1 MKVVT
6 ESVKTWSSIS
16 ARVAGSTIC
25 MLLMRC
31 MEQRAGDHKAGPKGK
46 NTVVPKQV
54 TGTRFATLAKNG
66 HGQSVRYQI
75 RRQDQ
80 EAKWEHE
87 LRSGPTE
94 QCSIESGCKSR
105 VQNQSEVFI
114 SQAKK
119 VQGSRQ

>member
-1 MKVVT
+1 MH
-6 ESVKTWSSIS
+6 
-16 ARVAGSTIC
+16 VADEMHG
-25 MLLMRC
+25 
-31 MEQRAGDHKAGPKGK
+31 AKGWRSQSR
-46 NTVVPKQV
+46 TQGQEHS
-54 TGTRFATLAKNG
+54 GTQTSYRNEVATLAKNG

-75 RRQDQ
+75 RIQDQ

-119 VQGSRQ
+119 VQGSRQQSE